1 MFKIL
6 TGLLALTICC
16 MTAFGQS
23 AKGVDKQNE
32 RVRDGGT
39 NRTAGN
45 NGAKT
50 IPAPGE
56 ESILAVEEHP
66 RLPFFQI
73 RIE

>member
-45 NGAKT
+45 TGQRP
-50 IPAPGE
+50 ILAPVEG
-56 ESILAVEEHP
+56 SILVVEEHP